1 MSTKQRID
9 RINKT
14 SHVVWLE
21 DSSIHLVAEHMIMDN
36 KVWAVTKGGLV
47 FLDED
52 VLTLEE
58 ACDIENKIE
67 TIKREVGIN

>member
-1 MSTKQRID
+1 MTTKQRID

-14 SHVVWLE
+14 SHIVWLE
-21 DSSIHLVAEHMIMDN
+21 DSSIHLVAEHLIMDD
-36 KVWAVTKGGLV
+36 KVWAVTRSGLV

-52 VLTLEE
+52 ILTLEE
-58 ACDIENKIE
+58 ACNIESQLE